1 MNTHRLQWE
10 QLPRALQRTIEAMV
24 GARVVGSVSGTGG
37 YSPSLAS
44 RCDLD
49 DGRRVFV
56 KAVSAEQ
63 NPETPGMLRREIE
76 VTRCLSTDVPAPLLL
91 DAFDDGQ
98 WVVAVFEYVDGRT
111 PGDPW
116 RDDELRAVCAAVT
129 QLGHAPVSEQLL
141 ALLPTAEDRL
151 APMFDNWEILAASPP
166 DGLDSWVAEHVD
178 LLGALEAGW
187 RDAVAGASL
196 LHNDVRSDNTLIE
209 PSGRVVFVDW
219 PHACI
224 GASWVDL
231 VFMVPSVV
239 LEGGRPEDVLRFID
253 AAAAQHTVDTLLA
266 TLVEQGTLDWHTRV
280 VDVFPDL
287 ADSIRPEYAQV
298 DVVSLLSHRSGIT
311 RSSSAHSS

>member
-63 NPETPGMLRREIE
+63 NPETPGMLRREID
-76 VTRCLSTDVPAPLLL
+76 VTRYLSADVPAPSLL
-91 DAFDDGQ
+91 DAFDDGE
-98 WVVAVFEYVDGRT
+98 WIAAVFEYVDGRA
-111 PGDPW
+111 PMQPW
-116 RDDELRAVCAAVT
+116 RDDELRAVCSAALR
-129 QLGHAPVSEQLL
+129 LGQASVGDELR

-151 APMFDNWEILAASPP
+151 APMFDNWEILAASPA
-166 DGLDSWVAEHVD
+166 DGLDPWAAAHLDVLV
-178 LLGALEAGW
+178 ALESGW
-187 RDAVAGASL
+187 RDAVAGDSL

-224 GASWVDL
+224 GASWLDL
-231 VFMVPSVV
+231 VCMVPSVV
-239 LEGGRPEDVLRFID
+239 LEGGRPEDVFRLAD
-253 AAAAQHTVDTLLA
+253 AVVDDRAVDAMLA
-266 TLVEQGTLDWHTRV
+266 TLLGYFVERGARPDPPGLPTVRAFQRAQAEVTLDWLRTRLG
-280 VDVFPDL
+280 DP
-287 ADSIRPEYAQV
+287 APQ
-298 DVVSLLSHRSGIT
+298 
-311 RSSSAHSS
+311 